1 MSRSSVLQPSLALA
15 LPALTLAASLW
26 AAGAHADVYR
36 YTDEKGNVQYTDKP
50 RVLPAE
56 LLRLQSKPTDDAAAQ
71 ARAAAELKRSQELI
85 AGGQKNAAAD
95 ADKKAASELSEKDK
109 AERCIKAR
117 ERYDSYMKSQ
127 RLYKTSPTGEREYL
141 DDAALTESRNTARL
155 AMEELCK

>member
-1 MSRSSVLQPSLALA
+1 MLRSSMVRPS
-15 LPALTLAASLW
+15 LTLALSALAVSASLL

-56 LLRLQSKPTDDAAAQ
+56 LMRLQSKPTDDAAAQ

-85 AGGQKNAAAD
+85 AGGQKNTTTD
-95 ADKKAASELSEKDK
+95 TDKKAASELSEKDK
-109 AERCIKAR
+109 AERCVQAR
-117 ERYDSYMKSQ
+117 ERYDTYMKSQ
-127 RLYKTSPTGEREYL
+127 RLYKTSESGEREYL
-141 DDAALTESRNTARL
+141 DDAALTESRNTARI